1 MIRSKADIQ
10 DGEDDESTVSQR
22 RRELMMPAIRYLD
35 RHTAPETLSINLTNH
50 ATRHPHSPPVNEISV
65 ALVMIHKI

>member
-22 RRELMMPAIRYLD
+22 RPELMMSAIRYLD
-35 RHTAPETLSINLTNH
+35 RHTAPETPSINLKNH
-50 ATRHPHSPPVNEISV
+50 ATRHPPVNEISV